1 MKKILSIILA
11 VFMILGV
18 TSCGK
23 EQNNGTSSIAQ
34 NTYNGWYTE
43 GDVSI
48 TKDEIAAIVNGEF
61 TQPKNVIV
69 IIGDGMGP
77 NDLTLTEKYLDST
90 FDFGLAVNQIKNHG
104 LCTTHSASDDI
115 TDSAASATALS
126 TGVKT
131 NNKTIGKDPNGND
144 LKNLSEYAREAG
156 KKVGIVT
163 DDELSGATPSAFVVH
178 NTDRYNSK
186 ELTNSMIKFK
196 ADVFMCQD
204 HTSVSALLDS
214 DARKI
219 FDNEY
224 LVAKKF
230 DRFKE
235 TLDTDPESKKPFI
248 GFLSGYSTM
257 ASNELSQCAE
267 VALKRLKNDKGFF
280 LMIESCG
287 TDKYGS
293 RNNMSGKLNSVVTL
307 DRTVATVLKF
317 MKDNPDTLLIVTS
330 DHETGGV
337 KLPEKEGQS
346 MNELLTTKEHTAAP
360 VRVFAVG
367 KGSEYFS
374 GKTVDNTDIAK
385 FLIKTI
391 KGE

>member
-11 VFMILGV
+11 VFMIFGV
-18 TSCGK
+18 ASCGNK
-23 EQNNGTSSIAQ
+23 QNTDTSSIIQ

-48 TKDEIAAIVNGEF
+48 TKDEISAIVNGEF
-61 TQPKNVIV
+61 EKPKNVIL

-77 NDLTLTEKYLDST
+77 NDLILAEKYLDST

-104 LCTTHSASDDI
+104 LVTTHSASDAI

-131 NNKTIGKDPNGND
+131 NNEYVGKDPQGNN
-144 LKNLSEYAREAG
+144 LKNMSQYAREAG
-156 KKVGIVT
+156 KKIGIVT
-163 DDELSGATPSAFVVH
+163 DDELSGATPASFVAH
-178 NTDRYNSK
+178 NESRDNYK
-186 ELTNSMIKFK
+186 EIANEMVKFK
-196 ADVFMCQD
+196 PDVLMCQD
-204 HTSVSALLDS
+204 HTSASALLEG

-219 FDNEY
+219 FENEY

-235 TLDTDPESKKPFI
+235 TLDTDPEGKKAFM
-248 GFLSGYSTM
+248 GFLNGYSTV
-257 ASNELSQCAE
+257 ASNNLSQCAE
-267 VALKRLKNDKGFF
+267 VALKRLKNENGFF

-317 MKDNPDTLLIVTS
+317 MKENPDTLLIVTS

-337 KLPEKEGQS
+337 KLPETEGQS
-346 MNELLTTKEHTAAP
+346 MNELLTTKEHTATN

-374 GKTVDNTDIAK
+374 GKTLDNTDIAK
-385 FLIKTI
+385 YLIETI

>member
-1 MKKILSIILA
+1 MKKILSVILA

-23 EQNNGTSSIAQ
+23 QQNADTSSIAQ

-90 FDFGLAVNQIKNHG
+90 FDFGLAVNKIKNHG

-374 GKTVDNTDIAK
+374 GKTIDNTDIAK

>member
-1 MKKILSIILA
+1 MKKIISIILA

-18 TSCGK
+18 ASCGK
-23 EQNNGTSSIAQ
+23 KQNNDTSSIAQ

-43 GDVSI
+43 GDVTI
-48 TKDEIAAIVNGEF
+48 TKQEIAAIVNGEF
-61 TQPKNVIV
+61 TTPKNVIV

-90 FDFGLAVNQIKNHG
+90 FDFGLAVNEIKNHG
-104 LCTTHSASDDI
+104 LCTTNSASDDV

-131 NNKTIGKDPNGND
+131 NNHYIGKDPNGND
-144 LKNLSEYAREAG
+144 LKNVCEYAREAG
-156 KKVGIVT
+156 KKIGIVT

-178 NTDRYNSK
+178 NTDRYQSK

-196 ADVFMCQD
+196 ADVFMCQN

-248 GFLSGYSTM
+248 GFLNGYSTM
-257 ASNELSQCAE
+257 ASNNLSQCAE
-267 VALKRLKNDKGFF
+267 VALKRLKNENGFF

-337 KLPEKEGQS
+337 KLPESEGQS
-346 MNELLTTKEHTAAP
+346 MTELLTTKEHTSAP
-360 VRVFAVG
+360 VRVFALG
-367 KGSEYFS
+367 AGSEYFS
-374 GKTVDNTDIAK
+374 GKTIDNTDIGK

>member
-1 MKKILSIILA
+1 MKKILSVILA

-23 EQNNGTSSIAQ
+23 EQNADTSSIAQ

-90 FDFGLAVNQIKNHG
+90 FDFGLAVNQIKDHG

-374 GKTVDNTDIAK
+374 GKTIDNTDIAK

>member
-1 MKKILSIILA
+1 MKKILSVILA

-23 EQNNGTSSIAQ
+23 QQNADTSSIAQ

-90 FDFGLAVNQIKNHG
+90 FDFGLAVNKIKNHG

-317 MKDNPDTLLIVTS
+317 MKENPDTLLIVTS

-374 GKTVDNTDIAK
+374 GKTIDNTDIAK

>member
-1 MKKILSIILA
+1 MKKILSVILA

-23 EQNNGTSSIAQ
+23 EQNADTSSIAQ

-219 FDNEY
+219 FDNKY

-235 TLDTDPESKKPFI
+235 TLNTDPESKKPFI

-267 VALKRLKNDKGFF
+267 VALKRLKNDNGFF